1 MSDRHLHCVYFQ
13 YVKNNDI
20 KGICL
25 LNNKEIERGFEHCC
39 ENIVLKPSEILT
51 YFLKHENYCEN
62 WSDASNKSLGYL
74 EKVGFNNYPYYNN
87 EKEKN
92 DNDNS

>member
-1 MSDRHLHCVYFQ
+1 MMGEIMSDRHLHCVYFQ

-51 YFLKHENYCEN
+51 YC
-62 WSDASNKSLGYL
+62 
-74 EKVGFNNYPYYNN
+74 NN